1 MSSAPGDSLAPASSA
16 PTAAGLA
23 APTSDHPLAA
33 DQASADLPSAAELA
47 PPQPGPVRLLLVDD
61 EPGLR
66 TAVKAYLED
75 EGMEVTT
82 ANDGEEGW
90 QAAQA
95 LLPDLVISDVMMP
108 RCDGYGLL
116 AKLRGDE
123 RLGGTPVIF
132 LTAKGMTADRI
143 AGFQAGCDDYIPKP
157 FDPDELVARVRNVVR
172 RQERLLA
179 EAARFADADIGQMA
193 KQITEIRSMLGSG
206 GGGGVK
212 KLTPDVKLDF
222 TPREASV
229 LQLVAEGMMNK
240 EIARRLETSIR
251 NVEKYVSRLFI
262 KTGTASRTELVRY
275 ALEHG
280 LVD

>member
-1 MSSAPGDSLAPASSA
+1 MSNPSAPGDR
-16 PTAAGLA
+16 AG
-23 APTSDHPLAA
+23 SAA
-33 DQASADLPSAAELA
+33 DPAPSPAPIA
-47 PPQPGPVRLLLVDD
+47 PPVAADALPVEDAPKPPVRLLLVDD

-75 EGMEVTT
+75 EGFEVNT

-90 QAAQA
+90 TQAQQ
-95 LLPDLVISDVMMP
+95 LHPDVVITDVMMP
-108 RCDGYGLL
+108 RCDGFGLL
-116 AKLRGDE
+116 KRLRADE

-143 AGFQAGCDDYIPKP
+143 AGFQAGADDYIPKP
-157 FDPDELVARVRNVVR
+157 FDPDELVARVHNVVR

-179 EAARFADADIGQMA
+179 EAARYADADIGAMA
-193 KQITEIRSMLGSG
+193 RQITEIRSMLGTGGGGGG
-206 GGGGVK
+206 GGGGVRK
-212 KLTPDVKLDF
+212 APPDVQLDF

-280 LVD
+280 LVE

>member
-1 MSSAPGDSLAPASSA
+1 MPNPSDPGERAGSA
-16 PTAAGLA
+16 A
-23 APTSDHPLAA
+23 APTPTPAESPGAE
-33 DQASADLPSAAELA
+33 SPAAET
-47 PPQPGPVRLLLVDD
+47 PPPPVRLLLVDD

-75 EGMEVTT
+75 EGFTVHT

-90 QAAQA
+90 TQAQQ
-95 LLPDLVISDVMMP
+95 LLPDVVITDVMMP

-116 AKLRGDE
+116 KKLRADE

-157 FDPDELVARVRNVVR
+157 FDPDELVARVRNVVA
-172 RQERLLA
+172 RQQRLLA
-179 EAARFADADIGQMA
+179 EAARFADADIGQLSR
-193 KQITEIRSMLGSG
+193 QITEIRSLLASG
-206 GGGGVK
+206 GSPRPSSGGDSD
-212 KLTPDVKLDF
+212 LSF

-229 LQLVAEGMMNK
+229 LQLVAEGLMNK

>member
-1 MSSAPGDSLAPASSA
+1 MPTPSAPGDRDRSSLPQATAEAAAEAAAAEAAEASASPAA
-16 PTAAGLA
+16 EA
-23 APTSDHPLAA
+23 APKP
-33 DQASADLPSAAELA
+33 
-47 PPQPGPVRLLLVDD
+47 PVRLLLVDD

-75 EGMEVTT
+75 EGFAVTT

-90 QAAQA
+90 SQAQQ
-95 LLPDLVISDVMMP
+95 LLPDVVITDVMMP

-116 AKLRGDE
+116 KRLRADE

-143 AGFQAGCDDYIPKP
+143 AGFQAGADDYIPKP
-157 FDPDELVARVRNVVR
+157 FDPDELVARVHNVVR
-172 RQERLLA
+172 RQDRLLA
-179 EAARFADADIGQMA
+179 EAARYADADIGAMA

-206 GGGGVK
+206 GAMRK
-212 KLTPDVKLDF
+212 SAADVKLDF

-262 KTGTASRTELVRY
+262 KTGTSSRTELVRF
-275 ALEHG
+275 ALEHA
-280 LVD
+280 LVE

>member
-1 MSSAPGDSLAPASSA
+1 MTESPESQAAESQAAEAPAEQ
-16 PTAAGLA
+16 L
-23 APTSDHPLAA
+23 
-33 DQASADLPSAAELA
+33 
-47 PPQPGPVRLLLVDD
+47 PVRLLLVDD

-66 TAVKAYLED
+66 TAVSAYLED
-75 EGMEVTT
+75 DGFQVTT

-90 QAAQA
+90 QKAQQ
-95 LLPDLVISDVMMP
+95 LLPDVVITDVMMP

-116 AKLRGDE
+116 QRLRADE

-157 FDPDELVARVRNVVR
+157 FDPDELVARVQNVVR

-193 KQITEIRSMLGSG
+193 RQITEIRSLLATG
-206 GGGGVK
+206 GQKQAQV
-212 KLTPDVKLDF
+212 PAEHSF

-280 LVD
+280 LVE

>member
-1 MSSAPGDSLAPASSA
+1 MSLEPENQTAESSESAP
-16 PTAAGLA
+16 
-23 APTSDHPLAA
+23 
-33 DQASADLPSAAELA
+33 
-47 PPQPGPVRLLLVDD
+47 QPPVRLLLVDD

-66 TAVKAYLED
+66 TAVQAYLED
-75 EGMEVTT
+75 EGFQVTT
-82 ANDGEEGW
+82 AVDGEDGW
-90 QAAQA
+90 TKAQD

-108 RCDGYGLL
+108 RLDGYGLL
-116 AKLRGDE
+116 RRLRDDE

-143 AGFQAGCDDYIPKP
+143 EGFQAGCDDYIPKP
-157 FDPDELVARVRNVVR
+157 FDPDELVARVHNVVR
-172 RQERLLA
+172 RQERLLT

-193 KQITEIRSMLGSG
+193 KQITEIRSLLATSG
-206 GGGGVK
+206 PKKGAAVVK
-212 KLTPDVKLDF
+212 HEF

-251 NVEKYVSRLFI
+251 NVEKYVSRLFA

-275 ALEHG
+275 ALEHS

>member
-1 MSSAPGDSLAPASSA
+1 MTSESPDAQAHPPAE
-16 PTAAGLA
+16 A
-23 APTSDHPLAA
+23 APE
-33 DQASADLPSAAELA
+33 QV
-47 PPQPGPVRLLLVDD
+47 PVRLLLVDD

-66 TAVKAYLED
+66 TAVSAYLED
-75 EGMEVTT
+75 EGFQVTT

-90 QAAQA
+90 QKAQD
-95 LLPDLVISDVMMP
+95 LLPDVVITDVMMP

-116 AKLRGDE
+116 QRLRGDE

-157 FDPDELVARVRNVVR
+157 FDPDELVARVQNVVR

-193 KQITEIRSMLGSG
+193 KQITEIRSLLSTG
-206 GGGGVK
+206 GQK
-212 KLTPDVKLDF
+212 KAPVPAEHSF

-280 LVD
+280 LVE

>member
-1 MSSAPGDSLAPASSA
+1 MASDPGSGPAGS
-16 PTAAGLA
+16 TAADA
-23 APTSDHPLAA
+23 APSDAA
-33 DQASADLPSAAELA
+33 PEAAEA
-47 PPQPGPVRLLLVDD
+47 PKPPVRLLLVDD

-75 EGMEVTT
+75 EGFVVTT

-90 QAAQA
+90 TVAQE
-95 LLPDLVISDVMMP
+95 LIPDVVISDVMMP

-116 AKLRGDE
+116 KRLRADE

-143 AGFQAGCDDYIPKP
+143 AGFQAGADDYIPKP
-157 FDPDELVARVRNVVR
+157 FDPDELVARVHNVVR

-179 EAARFADADIGQMA
+179 EAARFADADIGAMA
-193 KQITEIRSMLGSG
+193 KQITEIRSMLGTG
-206 GGGGVK
+206 GAK
-212 KLTPDVKLDF
+212 KAAPDVKLDF

-262 KTGTASRTELVRY
+262 KTGTSSRTELVRY

-280 LVD
+280 LVE

>member
-1 MSSAPGDSLAPASSA
+1 MSQD
-16 PTAAGLA
+16 
-23 APTSDHPLAA
+23 
-33 DQASADLPSAAELA
+33 PSAAAGPISEPSGVEESPEA
-47 PPQPGPVRLLLVDD
+47 ASSTPVRLLLVDD

-75 EGMEVTT
+75 EGFAVTT

-90 QAAQA
+90 TAAQA
-95 LLPDLVISDVMMP
+95 QMPDVVITDVMMP

-116 AKLRGDE
+116 KRLRADE

-143 AGFQAGCDDYIPKP
+143 AGFQAGADDYIPKP

-179 EAARFADADIGQMA
+179 EAARFADADIGAMA
-193 KQITEIRSMLGSG
+193 RQITEIRSMLGGGTASG
-206 GGGGVK
+206 SVGSARKPVA
-212 KLTPDVKLDF
+212 DVKLDF
-222 TPREASV
+222 TPREGSV

-262 KTGTASRTELVRY
+262 KTGTASRTELVRF

>member
-1 MSSAPGDSLAPASSA
+1 MASDPGSGAAGS
-16 PTAAGLA
+16 TAADA
-23 APTSDHPLAA
+23 APS
-33 DQASADLPSAAELA
+33 DQALEAVEA
-47 PPQPGPVRLLLVDD
+47 PKPPVRLLLVDD

-75 EGMEVTT
+75 EGFVVTT

-90 QAAQA
+90 TVAQE
-95 LLPDLVISDVMMP
+95 LIPDVVITDVMMP

-116 AKLRGDE
+116 KRLRADE

-143 AGFQAGCDDYIPKP
+143 AGFQAGADDYIPKP
-157 FDPDELVARVRNVVR
+157 FDPDELVARVNNVVR

-179 EAARFADADIGQMA
+179 EAARFADADIGAMA
-193 KQITEIRSMLGSG
+193 KQITEIRSMLGT
-206 GGGGVK
+206 GGVK
-212 KLTPDVKLDF
+212 KAAPDVKLDF
-222 TPREASV
+222 TPRESSV

-262 KTGTASRTELVRY
+262 KTGTSSRTELVRF

-280 LVD
+280 LVE

>member
-1 MSSAPGDSLAPASSA
+1 MPPAALRTMSLDPDAPSADSA
-16 PTAAGLA
+16 A
-23 APTSDHPLAA
+23 AP
-33 DQASADLPSAAELA
+33 QAAEPA
-47 PPQPGPVRLLLVDD
+47 AAAQPPPPVRLLLVDD

-66 TAVKAYLED
+66 SAVQAYLED
-75 EGMEVTT
+75 EGFAVTT
-82 ANDGEEGW
+82 AVDGEDGW
-90 QAAQA
+90 SKAQE
-95 LLPDLVISDVMMP
+95 LIPDVVISDVMMP
-108 RCDGYGLL
+108 RLDGYGLL
-116 AKLRGDE
+116 RRLRDDE

-143 AGFQAGCDDYIPKP
+143 EGFQAGCDDYIPKP

-193 KQITEIRSMLGSG
+193 KQITEIRSLLATG
-206 GGGGVK
+206 GNRRSASAVRH
-212 KLTPDVKLDF
+212 DF

-229 LQLVAEGMMNK
+229 LQLVAEGLMNK

-251 NVEKYVSRLFI
+251 NVEKYVSRLFT

-275 ALEHG
+275 ALDHC
-280 LVD
+280 LVE

>member
-1 MSSAPGDSLAPASSA
+1 MTTDTPTPEQAHDAPQ
-16 PTAAGLA
+16 T
-23 APTSDHPLAA
+23 
-33 DQASADLPSAAELA
+33 
-47 PPQPGPVRLLLVDD
+47 PVRLLLVDD

-66 TAVKAYLED
+66 TAVKAYLDD
-75 EGMEVTT
+75 EGFAVTT
-82 ANDGEEGW
+82 ANDGEQGW
-90 QAAQA
+90 QLAQE
-95 LLPDLVISDVMMP
+95 LLPDVVITDVMMP

-116 AKLRGDE
+116 AKLRADE

-179 EAARFADADIGQMA
+179 EAARFADADMGSMA
-193 KQITEIRSMLGSG
+193 RQISEIRTLLANG
-206 GGGGVK
+206 GTAK
-212 KLTPDVKLDF
+212 KAPTPAEHSF

-229 LQLVAEGMMNK
+229 LQLVAEGLMNK

-275 ALEHG
+275 ALEHA